1 MICKVKWEHWTCT
14 HEGCDSCDTGCI
26 RCKFENDISCNK
38 EKIYFGE
45 IIGCEVEKDNWGYLR
60 ATIHINKRKKIEL
73 FQVRRDYQYCRVGT
87 DEIEYFEIDGK
98 DMLNNESNYKQ

>member
-38 EKIYFGE
+38 EKYIL
-45 IIGCEVEKDNWGYLR
+45 EK
-60 ATIHINKRKKIEL
+60 
-73 FQVRRDYQYCRVGT
+73 
-87 DEIEYFEIDGK
+87 
-98 DMLNNESNYKQ
+98 